1 MFKTSLAMIPCL
13 NVINNTCL
21 FTGKQNTA
29 DIRSQKLNQS
39 QEKGYATTA
48 VDPLVV
54 NFEEGMRLVN

>member
-1 MFKTSLAMIPCL
+1 MFTKDLFTAIGDHY
-13 NVINNTCL
+13 L

-29 DIRSQKLNQS
+29 DISRSQKLNQS
-39 QEKGYATTA
+39 QEKAYAATA